1 MACRYYDDMLVAKLL
16 KWLPTTSNLRVLNP
30 SESKR
35 LFELTADDSKD
46 KPMTLPLVALSRGKD
61 IELLSTVK
69 QPRSYDG
76 LRLISTEVKSD
87 LSDLKGDEYKKACAA
102 LPDGTYTFNVIPI
115 KLVYDLNIYTKTAD
129 EADEYVRT
137 FLFKLINNPVIKVRI
152 PYNGTELEHIAN
164 IRVMN
169 NVSDTSDISER
180 LFSGQFYCWT
190 IQLEIQDAFLFNIP
204 YRKNWKLCIRDAD
217 EYVQIENYLELSELI
232 SEEGEQEALDVYF
245 KKNDN

>member
-35 LFELTADDSKD
+35 LFELTADDNKD

-76 LRLISTEVKSD
+76 LKL
-87 LSDLKGDEYKKACAA
+87 LSAD
-102 LPDGTYTFNVIPI
+102 DGTYQFNVLPI

-180 LFSGQFYCWT
+180 IFSGQFYCWT

-217 EYVQIENYLELSELI
+217 EYVQVESYLELSELI
-232 SEEGEQEALDVYF
+232 SEDGEQEALDVYF

>member
-1 MACRYYDDMLVAKLL
+1 
-16 KWLPTTSNLRVLNP
+16 LNP

-76 LRLISTEVKSD
+76 LKLLSSD
-87 LSDLKGDEYKKACAA
+87 
-102 LPDGTYTFNVIPI
+102 DGTYQFNVLPI

-152 PYNGTELEHIAN
+152 PYNGTELEHIAY
-164 IRVMN
+164 ISVMN

-180 LFSGQFYCWT
+180 IFSGQFYCWT

-204 YRKNWKLCIRDAD
+204 YRKN
-217 EYVQIENYLELSELI
+217 
-232 SEEGEQEALDVYF
+232 
-245 KKNDN
+245 

>member
-76 LRLISTEVKSD
+76 LKLLSSD
-87 LSDLKGDEYKKACAA
+87 
-102 LPDGTYTFNVIPI
+102 DGTYQFNVLPI
-115 KLVYDLNIYTKTAD
+115 KLIYDLNIYTKTAD

-180 LFSGQFYCWT
+180 IFSGQFYCWT

-217 EYVQIENYLELSELI
+217 EYVQVESYLELSELI

>member
-35 LFELTADDSKD
+35 LFELTADDNKD

-76 LRLISTEVKSD
+76 LKL
-87 LSDLKGDEYKKACAA
+87 LSAD
-102 LPDGTYTFNVIPI
+102 DGTYQFNVLPI

-180 LFSGQFYCWT
+180 IFSGQFYCWT

-217 EYVQIENYLELSELI
+217 EYVQVESYLELSELI

>member
-35 LFELTADDSKD
+35 LFELTADDNKD
-46 KPMTLPLVALSRGKD
+46 KPMTLPLVALARGKD

-76 LRLISTEVKSD
+76 LKL
-87 LSDLKGDEYKKACAA
+87 LSAD
-102 LPDGTYTFNVIPI
+102 DGTYQFNVLPI

-180 LFSGQFYCWT
+180 IFSGQFYCWT

-217 EYVQIENYLELSELI
+217 EYVQVESYLELSELI